1 MSVRES
7 IVSQAETLKKGLS
20 EANPKQAKGAVS
32 LVVMRSG
39 VSRDLLCV
47 SDSKFACRKFA
58 QKQ

>member
-47 SDSKFACRKFA
+47 SDSKFA